1 MLQKQNDIHPPPTTD
16 KRQNEEWQ
24 GCFFLLIHHKH
35 KVAANHAYGRDR
47 DQQPAAQ
54 HKTQTNKGLK
64 LTLALAEPT
73 ATEAM
78 IVMMVENF
86 IVDDMV
92 E

>member
-1 MLQKQNDIHPPPTTD
+1 MPIPYN
-16 KRQNEEWQ
+16 
-24 GCFFLLIHHKH
+24 KH
-35 KVAANHAYGRDR
+35 KAAANHAYGLRTR
-47 DQQPAAQ
+47 PTPTNLPQ
-54 HKTQTNKGLK
+54 HKTHKGLK